1 MEKDMDKDRT
11 IAVVMGGPSAEEQI
25 SLSTGRAMAEA
36 LRGKGYQVKEIRLVP
51 HNFSE
56 QVKESGADVV
66 VIAVHGLYGEDGR
79 LQSVLEMMGIPYTG
93 SGVLA
98 SSVSMNKL
106 TAKRVFLGSGIPTPD
121 YIFLHRRDRGKQD
134 MIKVI
139 TDKFSLPVVV
149 KPVSQG
155 SSLGVTI
162 EKEISG
168 LQKAL
173 DDAFQYDEEV
183 LVEEYIAGQE
193 TSVCMIRLK
202 DGSVKVW
209 PVILIHPHAEWYD
222 FNAKYSV
229 GGVDHLVPAPLPQ
242 DIIRTLKDIS
252 VKAFEVL
259 GCSGVARTDCMIDQD
274 GKCYVLEM
282 NTVPGMT
289 PTSLVPDAAKAEG
302 TNFSDLCEMILET
315 AHL

>member
-1 MEKDMDKDRT
+1 MSMDKDRT
-11 IAVVMGGPSAEEQI
+11 VAVVMGGPSAEEKI
-25 SLSTGRAMAEA
+25 SLSTGYAMASA
-36 LRGKGYQVKEIRLVP
+36 LRDKGYNVKEIRLVP
-51 HNFSE
+51 HIFSE

-79 LQSVLEMMGIPYTG
+79 LQSALEMMGIPYTG

-106 TAKRVFLGSGIPTPD
+106 AAKRVFLGSGIPTPD

-134 MIKVI
+134 MIKAI

-162 EKEISG
+162 EKEVSG

-173 DDAFQYDEEV
+173 DMAFQYDEEV

-222 FNAKYSV
+222 FNAKYSA
-229 GGVDHLVPAPLPQ
+229 GGVDHLVPAPLPD
-242 DIIRTLKDIS
+242 DITKKLKEIS
-252 VKAFEVL
+252 VRAYEVL
-259 GCSGVARTDCMIDQD
+259 GCAGVARTDCIVDKD

-289 PTSLVPDAAKAEG
+289 PTSLVPDAARAEG
-302 TNFSDLCEMILET
+302 TEFADVCEMILET

>member
-1 MEKDMDKDRT
+1 MDKSKI

-25 SLSTGRAMAEA
+25 SISTGTSIAKA
-36 LRGKGYQVKEIRLVP
+36 LRERGYTVREIRLVP
-51 HNFSE
+51 HDFAA
-56 QVKESGADVV
+56 QIKESGADVV
-66 VIAVHGLYGEDGR
+66 AVHGLYGEDGR
-79 LQSVLEMMGIPYTG
+79 LQGALETMGIPYTG

-98 SSVSMNKL
+98 SAVSMNKIA
-106 TAKRVFLGSGIPTPD
+106 AKRVFLGSGIPTPD
-121 YIFLHRRDRGKQD
+121 YMFLYRRDRDKQD
-134 MIKVI
+134 MVKAI
-139 TDKFSLPVVV
+139 TDKFSMPVVV

-162 EKEISG
+162 EREVSG

-173 DDAFQYDEEV
+173 DLAFQYDEEV

-193 TSVCMIRLK
+193 TSVCMLRRP

-209 PVILIHPHAEWYD
+209 PVILIRPHAEWYD
-222 FNAKYSV
+222 FNAKYTA
-229 GGVDHLVPAPLPQ
+229 GGVDHLVPAPLPEE
-242 DIIRTLKDIS
+242 ITRTLQKIS
-252 VKAFEVL
+252 VDAYEVL
-259 GCSGVARTDCMIDQD
+259 GCSGVARTDCITRED

-302 TNFSDLCEMILET
+302 TSFGELCEMILET

>member
-1 MEKDMDKDRT
+1 MDKDRT

-139 TDKFSLPVVV
+139 TDKVSLPVVV

-173 DDAFQYDEEV
+173 DEAFQYDEEV

>member
-1 MEKDMDKDRT
+1 MDKDKT
-11 IAVVMGGPSAEEQI
+11 VAVVMGGPSAEEQI
-25 SLSTGRAMAEA
+25 SLSTGHAMASA
-36 LRGKGYQVKEIRLVP
+36 LRSKGYNVKEIRLVP
-51 HNFSE
+51 HSFSE

-79 LQSVLEMMGIPYTG
+79 LQSALEMMGIPYTG

-106 TAKRVFLGSGIPTPD
+106 TAKRVFLGSNIPTPD
-121 YIFLHRRDRGKQD
+121 YMFLHRRDRGKQD
-134 MIKVI
+134 MIKAI

-193 TSVCMIRLK
+193 TSVCMMRLK

-222 FNAKYSV
+222 FNAKYSA
-229 GGVDHLVPAPLPQ
+229 GGVDHLVPAPLPE
-242 DIIRTLKDIS
+242 DITRTLKDIS

-259 GCSGVARTDCMIDQD
+259 GCAGVARTDCMVDKD

-289 PTSLVPDAAKAEG
+289 PTSLVPDAARAEG
-302 TNFSDLCEMILET
+302 TDFGDLCEMILET

>member
-1 MEKDMDKDRT
+1 MSMDKDRT
-11 IAVVMGGPSAEEQI
+11 VAVVMGGPSAEEKI
-25 SLSTGRAMAEA
+25 SLSTGYAMASA
-36 LRGKGYQVKEIRLVP
+36 LRDKGYNVKEIRLVP
-51 HNFSE
+51 HIFSE

-79 LQSVLEMMGIPYTG
+79 LQSALEMMGIPYTG

-106 TAKRVFLGSGIPTPD
+106 AAKRVFLGSGIPTPD

-134 MIKVI
+134 MIKAI

-162 EKEISG
+162 EKEVSG

-173 DDAFQYDEEV
+173 DMAFQYDEEV

-222 FNAKYSV
+222 YNAKYSA
-229 GGVDHLVPAPLPQ
+229 GGVDHLVPAPLPD
-242 DIIRTLKDIS
+242 DITKKLKEIS
-252 VKAFEVL
+252 VRAYEVL
-259 GCSGVARTDCMIDQD
+259 GCAGVARTDCIVDKD

-289 PTSLVPDAAKAEG
+289 PTSLVPDAARAEG
-302 TNFSDLCEMILET
+302 TEFADVCEMILET

>member
-1 MEKDMDKDRT
+1 MEKDKT
-11 IAVVMGGPSAEEQI
+11 VAVVMGGPSAEEKI
-25 SLSTGRAMAEA
+25 SLSTGHAMAAA
-36 LRGKGYQVKEIRLVP
+36 LRGKGYNVKEIRLVP

-79 LQSVLEMMGIPYTG
+79 LQSALEMMGIPYTG

-106 TAKRVFLGSGIPTPD
+106 TAKRVFLGSNIPTPD

-134 MIKVI
+134 MIKAI

-173 DDAFQYDEEV
+173 DEAFQYDEEV

-193 TSVCMIRLK
+193 TSVCMMRLK

-229 GGVDHLVPAPLPQ
+229 GGVDHLVPAPLPE
-242 DIIRTLKDIS
+242 DITRTLKDIS

-259 GCSGVARTDCMIDQD
+259 GCAGVARTDCMVDKN

-289 PTSLVPDAAKAEG
+289 PTSLVPDAARAEG
-302 TNFSDLCEMILET
+302 TDFGDLCEMILET

>member
-1 MEKDMDKDRT
+1 MSMDKDRT
-11 IAVVMGGPSAEEQI
+11 VAVVMGGPSAEEQI
-25 SLSTGRAMAEA
+25 SLSTGYAMASA
-36 LRGKGYQVKEIRLVP
+36 LRDKGYNVKEIRLVP
-51 HNFSE
+51 HIFSE

-79 LQSVLEMMGIPYTG
+79 LQSALEMMGIPYTG

-106 TAKRVFLGSGIPTPD
+106 AAKRVFLGSGIPTPD

-134 MIKVI
+134 MIKLI

-162 EKEISG
+162 EKEVSG

-173 DDAFQYDEEV
+173 DMAFQYDEEV

-222 FNAKYSV
+222 FNAKYSA
-229 GGVDHLVPAPLPQ
+229 GGVDHLVPAPLPD
-242 DIIRTLKDIS
+242 DITKKLKEIS
-252 VKAFEVL
+252 VRAYEVL
-259 GCSGVARTDCMIDQD
+259 GCAGVARTDCIVDKD

-289 PTSLVPDAAKAEG
+289 PTSLVPDAARAEG
-302 TNFSDLCEMILET
+302 TEFADVCEMILET

>member
-1 MEKDMDKDRT
+1 MDKDRT
-11 IAVVMGGPSAEEQI
+11 VAVVMGGPSTEEQV
-25 SLSTGRAMAEA
+25 SLSTGHAMAAA
-36 LRGKGYQVKEIRLVP
+36 LRGKGYNVKEIRLVP

-56 QVKESGADVV
+56 QVKKSGADVV

-79 LQSVLEMMGIPYTG
+79 LQSALEMMGIPYTG

-106 TAKRVFLGSGIPTPD
+106 AAKRVFLGSGIPTPD
-121 YIFLHRRDRGKQD
+121 YIFLHRRNRGKQD
-134 MIKVI
+134 MIKAI

-173 DDAFQYDEEV
+173 DMAFQYDEEV
-183 LVEEYIAGQE
+183 LVEEYISGQE

-222 FNAKYSV
+222 FNAKYSA
-229 GGVDHLVPAPLPQ
+229 GGVDHLVPAPLPENITQ
-242 DIIRTLKDIS
+242 TLKDIS

-259 GCSGVARTDCMIDQD
+259 GCAGVARTDCIVDND
-274 GKCYVLEM
+274 GNCFVLEM

-289 PTSLVPDAAKAEG
+289 PTSLVPDAARAEG
-302 TNFSDLCEMILET
+302 TDFGDLCEMILET

>member
-1 MEKDMDKDRT
+1 
-11 IAVVMGGPSAEEQI
+11 
-25 SLSTGRAMAEA
+25 
-36 LRGKGYQVKEIRLVP
+36 
-51 HNFSE
+51 
-56 QVKESGADVV
+56 
-66 VIAVHGLYGEDGR
+66 
-79 LQSVLEMMGIPYTG
+79 
-93 SGVLA
+93 
-98 SSVSMNKL
+98 MNKL

-173 DDAFQYDEEV
+173 DEAFQYDEEV

>member
-1 MEKDMDKDRT
+1 MDKNKT
-11 IAVVMGGPSAEEQI
+11 VAVVMGGPSAEEQI
-25 SLSTGRAMAEA
+25 SLSTGHAMAAA
-36 LRGKGYQVKEIRLVP
+36 LRSKGYNVKESRLVP
-51 HNFSE
+51 HSFSE

-79 LQSVLEMMGIPYTG
+79 LQSALEMMGIPYTG

-106 TAKRVFLGSGIPTPD
+106 TAKRVFLGSNIPTPD
-121 YIFLHRRDRGKQD
+121 YMFLHRRDRGKQD
-134 MIKVI
+134 MIKAI

-173 DDAFQYDEEV
+173 DEAFQYDEEV

-193 TSVCMIRLK
+193 TSVCMMRLK

-222 FNAKYSV
+222 FNSKYSV
-229 GGVDHLVPAPLPQ
+229 GGVDHLVPAPLPEE
-242 DIIRTLKDIS
+242 ITRTLKDIS
-252 VKAFEVL
+252 VRAFEVL
-259 GCSGVARTDCMIDQD
+259 GCAGVARTDCMVDKN

-289 PTSLVPDAAKAEG
+289 PTSLVPDAARAEG
-302 TNFSDLCEMILET
+302 TDFGDLCEMILET

>member
-1 MEKDMDKDRT
+1 MDKDKT
-11 IAVVMGGPSAEEQI
+11 VAVVMGGPSAEEQI
-25 SLSTGRAMAEA
+25 SLSTGHAMASA
-36 LRGKGYQVKEIRLVP
+36 LRSKGYNVKEIRLVP
-51 HNFSE
+51 HSFSE

-79 LQSVLEMMGIPYTG
+79 LQSALEMMGIPYTG

-106 TAKRVFLGSGIPTPD
+106 TAKRVFLGSNIPTPE
-121 YIFLHRRDRGKQD
+121 YMFLHRRDRGKQD
-134 MIKVI
+134 MIKAI

-193 TSVCMIRLK
+193 TSVCMMRLK

-222 FNAKYSV
+222 FNAKYSA
-229 GGVDHLVPAPLPQ
+229 GGVDHLVPAPLPE
-242 DIIRTLKDIS
+242 DITRTLKDIS

-259 GCSGVARTDCMIDQD
+259 GCAGVARTDCMVDKD

-289 PTSLVPDAAKAEG
+289 PTSLVPDAARAEG
-302 TNFSDLCEMILET
+302 TDFGDLCEMILET

>member
-1 MEKDMDKDRT
+1 MDKNKT
-11 IAVVMGGPSAEEQI
+11 VAVVMGGPSAEEQI
-25 SLSTGRAMAEA
+25 SLSTGHAMASA
-36 LRGKGYQVKEIRLVP
+36 LRSKGYNVKEIRLVP
-51 HNFSE
+51 HSFSE

-79 LQSVLEMMGIPYTG
+79 LQSALEMMGIPYTG

-106 TAKRVFLGSGIPTPD
+106 TAKRVFLGSNIPTPD
-121 YIFLHRRDRGKQD
+121 YMFLHRRNRGKQD
-134 MIKVI
+134 MIKAI

-193 TSVCMIRLK
+193 TSVCMMRLK

-222 FNAKYSV
+222 FNAKYSA
-229 GGVDHLVPAPLPQ
+229 GGVDHLVPAPLPE
-242 DIIRTLKDIS
+242 DITRTLKDIS

-259 GCSGVARTDCMIDQD
+259 GCAGVARTDCMVDKD

-289 PTSLVPDAAKAEG
+289 PTSLVPDAARAEG
-302 TNFSDLCEMILET
+302 TDFGDLCEMILET

>member
-1 MEKDMDKDRT
+1 MDKDIT
-11 IAVVMGGPSAEEQI
+11 VAVVMGGPSAEEQI
-25 SLSTGRAMAEA
+25 SLSTGHAMAEA

-51 HNFSE
+51 HNFFE

-79 LQSVLEMMGIPYTG
+79 LQSALEMMGIPYTG

-121 YIFLHRRDRGKQD
+121 YIFLHRRNRGKQD
-134 MIKVI
+134 MIKAI

-168 LQKAL
+168 LQQAL
-173 DDAFQYDEEV
+173 DTAFQYDEEV

-222 FNAKYSV
+222 FNAKYSA
-229 GGVDHLVPAPLPQ
+229 GGVDHLVPAPLP
-242 DIIRTLKDIS
+242 DEITKTLKDIS
-252 VKAFEVL
+252 VRAFEVL
-259 GCSGVARTDCMIDQD
+259 GCAGVARTDCMVGKD

-289 PTSLVPDAAKAEG
+289 PTSLVPDAARAEG
-302 TNFSDLCEMILET
+302 TDFGDLCEMILET

>member
-1 MEKDMDKDRT
+1 MDKDKT
-11 IAVVMGGPSAEEQI
+11 VAVVMGGPSAEEQI
-25 SLSTGRAMAEA
+25 SLSTGHAMASA
-36 LRGKGYQVKEIRLVP
+36 LRSKGYNVKEIRLVP
-51 HNFSE
+51 HSFSE

-79 LQSVLEMMGIPYTG
+79 LQSALEMMGIPYTG

-106 TAKRVFLGSGIPTPD
+106 TAKRVFLGSNIPTPD
-121 YIFLHRRDRGKQD
+121 YMFLHRRDRGKQD
-134 MIKVI
+134 MIKAI

-193 TSVCMIRLK
+193 TSVCMMRLK

-222 FNAKYSV
+222 FNAKYSA
-229 GGVDHLVPAPLPQ
+229 GGVDHLVPAPLPE
-242 DIIRTLKDIS
+242 DITRTLKDIS

-259 GCSGVARTDCMIDQD
+259 GCAGVARTDCMVDKN

-289 PTSLVPDAAKAEG
+289 PTSLVPDAARAEG
-302 TNFSDLCEMILET
+302 TDFGDLCEMILET

>member
-1 MEKDMDKDRT
+1 MDKDRT

-106 TAKRVFLGSGIPTPD
+106 TAKRVFLGSNIPTPD

-134 MIKVI
+134 MIKAI

-162 EKEISG
+162 EKEFSG

-193 TSVCMIRLK
+193 TSVCMMRLK

-222 FNAKYSV
+222 FNAKYSA
-229 GGVDHLVPAPLPQ
+229 GGVDHLVPAPLPE
-242 DIIRTLKDIS
+242 DITRTLKDIS

-259 GCSGVARTDCMIDQD
+259 GCAGVARTDCMIDKD

-289 PTSLVPDAAKAEG
+289 PTSLVPDAARAEG
-302 TNFSDLCEMILET
+302 TDFGDLCEMILET

>member
-1 MEKDMDKDRT
+1 MDKDKT
-11 IAVVMGGPSAEEQI
+11 VAVVMGGPSAEEQI
-25 SLSTGRAMAEA
+25 SLSTGHAMAAA
-36 LRGKGYQVKEIRLVP
+36 LRGKGYNVKEIRLVP
-51 HNFSE
+51 HIFSE

-79 LQSVLEMMGIPYTG
+79 LQSALEMMGIPYTG

-106 TAKRVFLGSGIPTPD
+106 AAKRVFLGSNIPTPD

-134 MIKVI
+134 MIKAI
-139 TDKFSLPVVV
+139 TERFSLPVVV

-193 TSVCMIRLK
+193 TSVCMMRLK

-222 FNAKYSV
+222 FNAKYSA
-229 GGVDHLVPAPLPQ
+229 GGVDHLVPAPLPE
-242 DIIRTLKDIS
+242 DITRTLKDIS

-259 GCSGVARTDCMIDQD
+259 GCAGVARTDCMIDKD

-289 PTSLVPDAAKAEG
+289 PTSLVPDAARAEG
-302 TNFSDLCEMILET
+302 TDFGDLCEMILET

>member
-1 MEKDMDKDRT
+1 MDKDKT
-11 IAVVMGGPSAEEQI
+11 VAVVMGGPSAEEQI
-25 SLSTGRAMAEA
+25 SLSTGHAMAEA
-36 LRGKGYQVKEIRLVP
+36 LRDKGYNVKEIRLVP

-79 LQSVLEMMGIPYTG
+79 LQSALEMMGIPYTG

-106 TAKRVFLGSGIPTPD
+106 TAKRVFLGSNIPTPD

-134 MIKVI
+134 MIKAI

-193 TSVCMIRLK
+193 TSVCMMRLK

-229 GGVDHLVPAPLPQ
+229 GGVDHLVPAPLP
-242 DIIRTLKDIS
+242 DEITRTLKDIS
-252 VKAFEVL
+252 VRAFEVL
-259 GCSGVARTDCMIDQD
+259 GCAGVARTDCMVDKN

-289 PTSLVPDAAKAEG
+289 PTSLVPDAARAEG
-302 TNFSDLCEMILET
+302 TDFGDLCEMILET

>member
-1 MEKDMDKDRT
+1 MDKDKT
-11 IAVVMGGPSAEEQI
+11 VAVVMGGPSAEEQI
-25 SLSTGRAMAEA
+25 SLSTGRAMAAA
-36 LRGKGYQVKEIRLVP
+36 LRGKGYNVKEIRLVP
-51 HNFSE
+51 HIFSE

-79 LQSVLEMMGIPYTG
+79 LQSALEMMGIPYTG

-106 TAKRVFLGSGIPTPD
+106 TAKRVFLGSNIPTPD

-134 MIKVI
+134 MIRAI

-162 EKEISG
+162 EKETSG

-193 TSVCMIRLK
+193 TSVCMMRLK

-209 PVILIHPHAEWYD
+209 PVVLIHPHSEWYD
-222 FNAKYSV
+222 FNAKYSA
-229 GGVDHLVPAPLPQ
+229 GGVDHLVPAPLPE
-242 DIIRTLKDIS
+242 DITRTLKDIS

-259 GCSGVARTDCMIDQD
+259 GCAGVARTDCMIDKD

-289 PTSLVPDAAKAEG
+289 PTSLVPDAARAEG
-302 TNFSDLCEMILET
+302 TDFGDLCEMILET

>member
-1 MEKDMDKDRT
+1 MDKDKT
-11 IAVVMGGPSAEEQI
+11 VAVVMGGPSAEEQI
-25 SLSTGRAMAEA
+25 SLSTGHAMAAA
-36 LRGKGYQVKEIRLVP
+36 LRGKGYNVKEIRLVP

-79 LQSVLEMMGIPYTG
+79 LQSALEMMGIPYTG

-106 TAKRVFLGSGIPTPD
+106 TAKRVFLGSNIPTPD

-134 MIKVI
+134 MIKAI
-139 TDKFSLPVVV
+139 TERFSLPVVV

-168 LQKAL
+168 LQNAL

-193 TSVCMIRLK
+193 TSVCMMRLK

-222 FNAKYSV
+222 FNAKYSA
-229 GGVDHLVPAPLPQ
+229 GGVDHLVPAPLPE
-242 DIIRTLKDIS
+242 DITRTLKDIS

-259 GCSGVARTDCMIDQD
+259 GCAGVARTDCMIDKD

-289 PTSLVPDAAKAEG
+289 PTSLVPDAARAEG
-302 TNFSDLCEMILET
+302 TDFGDLCEMILET

>member
-1 MEKDMDKDRT
+1 MDKEKT
-11 IAVVMGGPSAEEQI
+11 VAVVMGGPSAEEQI
-25 SLSTGRAMAEA
+25 SLSTGHAMAAA
-36 LRGKGYQVKEIRLVP
+36 LRGKGYNVKEIRLVP
-51 HNFSE
+51 HSFSE

-79 LQSVLEMMGIPYTG
+79 LQSALEMMGIPYTG

-106 TAKRVFLGSGIPTPD
+106 TAKRVFLGSNIPTPD

-134 MIKVI
+134 MIKAI

-173 DDAFQYDEEV
+173 DEAFQYDEEV

-193 TSVCMIRLK
+193 TSVCMMRLK

-229 GGVDHLVPAPLPQ
+229 GGVDHLVPAPLPE
-242 DIIRTLKDIS
+242 DITRTLKDIS

-259 GCSGVARTDCMIDQD
+259 GCAGVARTDCMVDKN

-289 PTSLVPDAAKAEG
+289 PTSLVPDAARAEG
-302 TNFSDLCEMILET
+302 TDFGDLCEMILET

>member
-1 MEKDMDKDRT
+1 MDKDRT

-25 SLSTGRAMAEA
+25 SLYTGRAMAEA

-173 DDAFQYDEEV
+173 DEAFQYDEEV

>member
-1 MEKDMDKDRT
+1 MDKDKT
-11 IAVVMGGPSAEEQI
+11 VAVVMGGPSAEEQI
-25 SLSTGRAMAEA
+25 SLSTGHAMASA
-36 LRGKGYQVKEIRLVP
+36 LRGKGYNVKEIRLVP

-79 LQSVLEMMGIPYTG
+79 LQSALEMMGIPYTG

-106 TAKRVFLGSGIPTPD
+106 AAKRVFLGSNIPTPD

-134 MIKVI
+134 MIKAI

-173 DDAFQYDEEV
+173 DEAFQYDEEV

-193 TSVCMIRLK
+193 TSVCMMRLK

-222 FNAKYSV
+222 FNAKYSA
-229 GGVDHLVPAPLPQ
+229 GGVDHLVPAPLPE
-242 DIIRTLKDIS
+242 DITRTLKDIS

-259 GCSGVARTDCMIDQD
+259 GCAGVARTDCMVDKN

-289 PTSLVPDAAKAEG
+289 PISLVPDADRAEG
-302 TNFSDLCEMILET
+302 TDFCDLCEMILET

>member
-1 MEKDMDKDRT
+1 MDKNKVV
-11 IAVVMGGPSAEEQI
+11 AVVMGGPSAEEQI
-25 SLSTGRAMAEA
+25 SLTTGRSIAGA
-36 LRGKGYQVKEIRLVP
+36 LRERGYNVKEIRLVP
-51 HNFSE
+51 HNFFE

-66 VIAVHGLYGEDGR
+66 VIAVHGLFGEDGR
-79 LQSVLEMMGIPYTG
+79 LQSALEMMEIPYTG

-98 SSVSMNKL
+98 SSVSMNKI

-121 YIFLHRRDRGKQD
+121 YIFLYRKDYGKQD
-134 MIKVI
+134 MVRAI

-162 EKEISG
+162 EREVSG

-173 DDAFQYDEEV
+173 DLAFRYDEEV
-183 LVEEYIAGQE
+183 LVEPYIAGQE
-193 TSVCMIRLK
+193 ASVCMIRQK

-209 PVILIHPHAEWYD
+209 PVVLIKPHAAWYD

-229 GGVDHLVPAPLPQ
+229 GGVDHLVPAPLPEEVT
-242 DIIRTLKDIS
+242 RTLQDIS
-252 VKAFEVL
+252 VKAYEVL
-259 GCSGVARTDCMIDQD
+259 GCSGVARTDCIIGED
-274 GKCYVLEM
+274 GNCYLLEM

-302 TNFSDLCEMILET
+302 TSFGELCEMILET

>member
-1 MEKDMDKDRT
+1 MEKDKT
-11 IAVVMGGPSAEEQI
+11 VAVVMGGPSAEEKI
-25 SLSTGRAMAEA
+25 SLSTGHAMAAA
-36 LRGKGYQVKEIRLVP
+36 LRGKGYNVKEIRLVP

-79 LQSVLEMMGIPYTG
+79 LQSALEMMGIPYTG

-134 MIKVI
+134 MIKAV
-139 TDKFSLPVVV
+139 TEKFSLPVVV

-193 TSVCMIRLK
+193 TSVCMMRLK
-202 DGSVKVW
+202 DGTVKVW

-229 GGVDHLVPAPLPQ
+229 GGVDHLVPAPLPE
-242 DIIRTLKDIS
+242 DITRTLKDIS

-259 GCSGVARTDCMIDQD
+259 GCAGVARTDCMVDKD

-289 PTSLVPDAAKAEG
+289 PTSLVPDAARAEG
-302 TNFSDLCEMILET
+302 TDFGDLCEMILET

>member
-1 MEKDMDKDRT
+1 M
-11 IAVVMGGPSAEEQI
+11 
-25 SLSTGRAMAEA
+25 
-36 LRGKGYQVKEIRLVP
+36 
-51 HNFSE
+51 
-56 QVKESGADVV
+56 KESGADVV

-79 LQSVLEMMGIPYTG
+79 LQSALEMMGIPYTG

-121 YIFLHRRDRGKQD
+121 YIFLHRRERGKQD
-134 MIKVI
+134 MIKAI

-162 EKEISG
+162 EKEVSG

-173 DDAFQYDEEV
+173 DMAFQYDEEV

-193 TSVCMIRLK
+193 TSVCMIRLN

-229 GGVDHLVPAPLPQ
+229 GGVDHLVPAPLPE
-242 DIIRTLKDIS
+242 DITQTLKDIS

-259 GCSGVARTDCMIDQD
+259 GCAGVARTDCIVDKD

-289 PTSLVPDAAKAEG
+289 PTSLVPDAARAEG
-302 TNFSDLCEMILET
+302 TDFGDLCEMILET